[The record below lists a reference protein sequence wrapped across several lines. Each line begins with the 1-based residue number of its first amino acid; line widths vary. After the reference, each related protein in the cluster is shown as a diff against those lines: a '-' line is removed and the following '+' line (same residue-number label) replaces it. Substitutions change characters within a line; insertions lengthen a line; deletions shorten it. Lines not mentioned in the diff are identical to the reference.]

1 MEFRLLFL
9 KTFEKTRTTFVFSFV
24 MSLIE
29 ELRTARAILVE
40 REKVFSYIFIN
51 KTLTHGSQFGEAPFY
66 KLSLINFMCQMFF
79 DRVNWEFFEQM
90 HLST

>member
-9 KTFEKTRTTFVFSFV
+9 KTFEKTRTAFVFSFV

-29 ELRTARAILVE
+29 ELSTARAVLVE
-40 REKVFSYIFIN
+40 HKKVFSYIFIN
-51 KTLTHGSQFGEAPFY
+51 KAHTHGSQFGKAPFY
-66 KLSLINFMCQMFF
+66 KLSLINFMC
-79 DRVNWEFFEQM
+79 RVNRKFFEQM